1 MAHGLFGEL
10 ENYANVAMVEFQS
23 YNDTSDERCLL
34 TGSYAVFGL
43 GLKSEKYF
51 PLVKRYFSLVD
62 DEHQNEQVKFIEA
75 FIDRWGVSEQS
86 LDVIMKGILSYQ
98 NEKIYKN
105 LGALM
110 KKSENKILLSN
121 ALKKLDGYEKGYVAY
136 AVWGKGWQ
144 DR

>member
-1 MAHGLFGEL
+1 MPANGQLRGLW
-10 ENYANVAMVEFQS
+10 
-23 YNDTSDERCLL
+23 T
-34 TGSYAVFGL
+34 

-51 PLVKRYFSLVD
+51 PLVKRYLSLVD

-75 FIDRWGVSEQS
+75 FIDRWGVNEQS
-86 LDVIMKGILSYQ
+86 LDVIVKGILSYQ

-105 LGALM
+105 VGALM
-110 KKSENKILLSN
+110 KENKNKILLAN
-121 ALKKLDGYEKGYVAY
+121 ALKKLDGYKKGYVTY